1 MLGVRVMRIGVGV
14 GIVGVVY
21 CYVEVWLQ
29 KLG

>member
-1 MLGVRVMRIGVGV
+1 MLGVRVMRIGV

>member
-1 MLGVRVMRIGVGV
+1 MLGVRVMSIGV
-14 GIVGVVY
+14 GIVVVVY